1 MGRFFGSCGLVFRS
15 YRVGATFTAALCSL
29 PHQWD
34 DRKGRPYATGIHLLF
49 HANAIR
55 ISTPSLAISRAS
67 RYNDSMENI
76 VEMR

>member
-15 YRVGATFTAALCSL
+15 YRVGATFTVALCSL

-49 HANAIR
+49 SCQCHPYFDTFPCNFPGFTI
-55 ISTPSLAISRAS
+55 
-67 RYNDSMENI
+67 
-76 VEMR
+76 